1 MKFAKL
7 QKCVKFLLVVIMFK
21 DIMVWLCHGS
31 NTKKIPA
38 KTGTFLFSSASL
50 FSSSAYF
57 SDNENDQRNKPNHQE
72 NAPHHASLKNSFD
85 HRTTAQAKSQKANE

>member
-1 MKFAKL
+1 MNFSRL
-7 QKCVKFLLVVIMFK
+7 QKSAEYLLPVILLK
-21 DIMVWLCHGS
+21 DIMAYLLPAS

-50 FSSSAYF
+50 FSSTAYF

-85 HRTTAQAKSQKANE
+85 YRTTAQAKSQKANK